1 MDLILIMSVHVFPIP
16 SHAALLHLPRAVTL
30 GVSQS
35 SLGQDGTSDCM
46 VVSMNQH
53 SKHIDW
59 VGMHIQLIG
68 KLKYLM
74 LDVGFK
80 LLQRRFLK
88 VPNKQKETFIHIIKC
103 HNASLLILLFHYTS
117 CSGYL

>member
-1 MDLILIMSVHVFPIP
+1 MDLILIMSVHVFPSP

-59 VGMHIQLIG
+59 VGMQYTTYWEAKILI
-68 KLKYLM
+68 
-74 LDVGFK
+74 VGRGFQAFTK
-80 LLQRRFLK
+80 TIF
-88 VPNKQKETFIHIIKC
+88 
-103 HNASLLILLFHYTS
+103 
-117 CSGYL
+117 